1 MKRYQI
7 ILILLVVT
15 GILTILYARFIG
27 TTGLKVIEKSIIT
40 DKLPS
45 EYDGLKIVQFTD
57 LHYGSTIH
65 LKELKNIVKRINDQ
79 NPDIVIFTG
88 DLVENKVVLSDKEV
102 EKITE
107 ELKKINPKIE
117 TLAVKGNHDYDH
129 EYFDRITE
137 NLPWK
142 VLFNTYEFV
151 YNNSTTPLVFVGFD
165 DLLEGKVDIKNGFS
179 YKNENPDDLFTI
191 VLTHEPDLIDQIT
204 EDNYNL
210 AFAGHSHLGQV
221 RAPFIGALWT
231 PDGSKKYKVE
241 HYRVGNSELYVSGGI
256 GTSSL
261 KLRLFA
267 RPSITLYRLRTK

>member
-15 GILTILYARFIG
+15 GVLTILYARFIG

-45 EYDGLKIVQFTD
+45 DYDGLKIVQFTD

-102 EKITE
+102 KKVTE

-129 EYFDRITE
+129 EYFDKITE

-191 VLTHEPDLIDQIT
+191 VLTHEPDLIDKIT

-231 PDGSKKYKVE
+231 PDGSKKYKDK
-241 HYRVGNSELYVSGGI
+241 HYIVGDSELYVSGGI

>member
-15 GILTILYARFIG
+15 GVLTILYARFIG

-102 EKITE
+102 KKVTE

-129 EYFDRITE
+129 EYFDKITE

-191 VLTHEPDLIDQIT
+191 VLTHEPDLIDKIT

-231 PDGSKKYKVE
+231 PDGSKKYKDG
-241 HYRVGNSELYVSGGI
+241 HYIVGDSELYVSGGI

>member
-15 GILTILYARFIG
+15 GVLTILYARFIG

-65 LKELKNIVKRINDQ
+65 LKELKNVVKRINDQ

-88 DLVENKVVLSDKEV
+88 DLVENKVVLSDEEV
-102 EKITE
+102 EKVTE

-191 VLTHEPDLIDQIT
+191 VLTHEPDLIDKIT

-231 PDGSKKYKVE
+231 PDGSKKYKDE
-241 HYRVGNSELYVSGGI
+241 HYIVGDSELYVSGGI
-256 GTSSL
+256 GTSTL
-261 KLRLFA
+261 KLRLFT

>member
-15 GILTILYARFIG
+15 GVLTILYARFIG

-45 EYDGLKIVQFTD
+45 DYDGLKIVQFTD

-102 EKITE
+102 KKVTE

-129 EYFDRITE
+129 EYFDKITE

-191 VLTHEPDLIDQIT
+191 VLTHEPDLIDKIT

-231 PDGSKKYKVE
+231 PDGSKKYKDG
-241 HYRVGNSELYVSGGI
+241 HYIVGDSELYVSGGI

>member
-15 GILTILYARFIG
+15 GVLTILYARFIG

-45 EYDGLKIVQFTD
+45 DYDGLKIVQFTD

-102 EKITE
+102 KKVTE

-129 EYFDRITE
+129 EYFDKITE

-191 VLTHEPDLIDQIT
+191 VLTHEPDIIDKIT

-231 PDGSKKYKVE
+231 PDGSKKYKDK
-241 HYRVGNSELYVSGGI
+241 HYIVGDSELYVSGGI

>member
-15 GILTILYARFIG
+15 GVLTILYARFIG

-45 EYDGLKIVQFTD
+45 DYDGLKIVQFTD

-102 EKITE
+102 KKVTE

-129 EYFDRITE
+129 EYFDKITE

-191 VLTHEPDLIDQIT
+191 VLTHEPDLIDKIT

-231 PDGSKKYKVE
+231 PDSSKKYKDE
-241 HYRVGNSELYVSGGI
+241 HYIIGDSELYVSGGI